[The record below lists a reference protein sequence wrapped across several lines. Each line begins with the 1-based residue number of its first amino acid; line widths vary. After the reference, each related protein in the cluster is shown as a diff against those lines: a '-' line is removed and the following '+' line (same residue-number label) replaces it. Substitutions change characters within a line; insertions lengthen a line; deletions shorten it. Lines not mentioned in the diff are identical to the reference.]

1 MARAYPVQGLVSR
14 VSLGIVC
21 LALIAGCTSSANAP
35 ATPAPV
41 ETATSSASP
50 AAAGLKPA
58 AAAGPIALA
67 GNNGPAIPES
77 WPSAVL
83 TGAGLSVSTSPVLR
97 PKVKTDG
104 DLRYEIY
111 DVSAGQEPGTSTP
124 LVSVSGGPSWQ
135 VPRDTLTD
143 GRQYA
148 WRAMPDGGGEWVG
161 PYIIDIDATRPSLAP
176 RDQFAGVSTH
186 LMTGVP
192 MVTWSSRSFP
202 TVRGA
207 ALAVLDYS
215 PTQAGDAGL
224 PPGWRMAVPLA
235 SRWTTFEP
243 AEGNDPASVFIADVD
258 GRSMTFT
265 RNESGVYAQ
274 TWANGRRIGTASSG
288 VLQRAGDTW
297 RLVEVSGDITEFRDN
312 RPVAFYRGGTPTG
325 TIAWDA
331 DGRLVSATDPSGRAI
346 TFGYGAT
353 ACPAAEGFIA
363 APDGMLCSISWWDGT
378 QTQLAYVDTPT
389 GPQVGLIADAV
400 GGPGPMSEIG
410 LALGWDQAG
419 RLAAVRPP
427 MVNAAVAA
435 GLVARDAVDVLAQ
448 ITYDDQGRV
457 KAVASPAPE
466 PGAERLVHSYRYPV
480 IRDEEA
486 ADDALVTASVVAGVI
501 TGSLTSDTRPEE
513 LESEIGNGVAY
524 EMVARASD
532 WRPVER
538 VDRDGARTR
547 MTWDKEGRRVESVTD
562 YEGRITTFD
571 YADERRS
578 GFTGPSTDSGEAFQQ
593 KTETDED
600 SSGEPLRGLLAYYWG
615 SGAGEGPL
623 ASGGWIARDGRLAQ
637 SWNASPTGS
646 APWSGMFTGTWTTK
660 TGKDGAVPWLL
671 EVSATGA
678 RVDLYV
684 DNRPCELD
692 SRDRCRLQLRDGRH
706 FVRIDLSAEQETASL
721 SVGGEATDAEPSSS
735 LPELTNITPD
745 FGLTTTLTTNDRY
758 ADGETMSTRTEYAE
772 PWTGSPTAIE
782 SPGGLVSTASYEPT
796 GTAGWGRRISST
808 TPGGLTST
816 TDYWPLTGGGETS
829 PCPQA
834 TSAPQAGQVRD
845 IRRTDGVVI
854 RRWYDAAGRTVAIR
868 TGDPGEL
875 ACWTFAADGSM
886 LSAALLSTDG
896 AVVEEMTLDNAAGGD
911 PRVSRTTVRSRPLGA
926 KELGDP
932 AVTETRVDLLGRLV
946 SYVDLTGVT
955 FTYTYDVQG
964 NQLSR
969 TTTFDGKTLVVSEQE
984 FDPTTGRPTR
994 MRIDGEVMADV
1005 SYDPKGRVTGVRYA
1019 NGVDQDFQY
1028 RPNGTVEVTAVT
1040 LAGGGEAID
1049 RTTTNEAG
1057 RIFERQT
1064 EVKGLGALDTVRTWS
1079 YVYDG
1084 AARLKSAT
1092 LDVSGDQT
1100 GVGAKSARFTYGFG
1114 PQDASCD
1121 QKGNPGAD
1129 LNRTSGNRY
1138 GTDYVTCY
1146 DATARPVSTTDPLL
1160 APEGG
1165 SAQMTWDS
1173 LGRLVSSTA
1182 TGAELAI
1189 AWTWAGLP
1197 ATVTDGLGRSPV
1209 TTELAH
1215 AMGRLVAQRSTQEGD
1230 PASGVATRMAYANP
1244 SALAPSVLLDDAG
1257 ARQVRLLLPGGALW
1271 SKTLATGDVVVDHPG
1286 IRGEVFVRTNGAG
1299 EVDPGPGGGSLA
1311 ETLGPYGEPVEVRRV
1326 SASGIPADPP
1336 RYGFGFARLEPTLPG
1351 GTGLVLA
1358 TARPYL
1364 PALGA
1369 YIAFDPD
1376 PGASTTGYGY
1386 AEADPVNYAD
1396 PTGAY
1401 SWWEFARNVLAVVSI
1416 TAAAMTPGA
1425 QWYVVLAIS
1434 LASSGG
1440 QLAITAAERDAQ
1452 GLELTTTD
1460 WVFEGVS
1467 VAMDMAFV
1475 GSGKGVKSAWQSKKA
1490 VTESVDTVSEELTSS
1505 ALRMSSQPANE
1516 APSLFREAAK
1526 ATLIVAGFQVV
1537 LGGGGSEEQAA
1548 SSGAGG
1554 QDQGGSDPQDCP
1566 VEGGCEGMPSRE
1578 GEHRGP
1584 DRL

>member
-1 MARAYPVQGLVSR
+1 MARAHSAQELAARVGVGL
-14 VSLGIVC
+14 VC
-21 LALIAGCTSSANAP
+21 LALIAGCTSSATSP
-35 ATPAPV
+35 VTPAPV
-41 ETATSSASP
+41 ETATSTATP
-50 AAAGLKPA
+50 AAAGLRPA
-58 AAAGPIALA
+58 AAAGPLRPS
-67 GNNGPAIPES
+67 GGDGPVIPES

-83 TGAGLSVSTSPVLR
+83 TGAGLSVSASPVLR
-97 PKVKTDG
+97 PKVDG
-104 DLRYEIY
+104 EGELRYEIY

-124 LVSVSGGPSWQ
+124 LVSATGGRSWQ
-135 VPRDTLTD
+135 VPPGSLID

-148 WRAMPDGGGEWVG
+148 WRAMTDSGGEWVG
-161 PYIIDIDATRPSLAP
+161 PFIIDIDATRPSLAP

-235 SRWTTFEP
+235 SRWTTFQP
-243 AEGNDPASVFIADVD
+243 AEGDDPASVFIADVD

-297 RLVEVSGDITEFRDN
+297 RLIEVSGDITEFRGN
-312 RPVAFYRGGTPTG
+312 RPVTFYRGGTLTG

-331 DGRLVSATDPSGRAI
+331 DGRLVSATDPSGRVI
-346 TFGYGAT
+346 TFSYGAK
-353 ACPAAEGFIA
+353 ACPTAEGFTD
-363 APDGMLCSISWWDGT
+363 APDGILCSISWWDGT
-378 QTQLAYVDTPT
+378 QTQISYVDAAD

-400 GGPGPMSEIG
+400 GGPGPMSEVG
-410 LALGWDQAG
+410 LALGWDEAG
-419 RLAAVRPP
+419 RLAAVRSPL
-427 MVNAAVAA
+427 VNAAVAA
-435 GLVARDAVDVLAQ
+435 GLVPGDAVDVLTQ
-448 ITYDDQGRV
+448 ITYDDEGRV

-466 PGAERLVHSYRYPV
+466 PGAERLIHSYRYPV
-480 IRDEEA
+480 IREEEA
-486 ADDALVTASVVAGVI
+486 ADDALVTAGVAAGVI
-501 TGSLTSDTRPEE
+501 TGELTSGTQPQE

-524 EMVARASD
+524 QMIARASD

-547 MTWDKEGRRVESVTD
+547 MTWDEQGRRVESVID
-562 YEGRITTFD
+562 YEGRITTFA

-578 GFTGPSTDSGEAFQQ
+578 GFTGPSTDAGDAFQQ

-600 SSGEPLRGLLAYYWG
+600 ASGNPLRGLTAYYWG

-623 ASGGWIARDGRLAQ
+623 ASGGWIARDGRLVQ
-637 SWNASPTGS
+637 SWDSSPTGS

-671 EVSATGA
+671 EVSASGA
-678 RVDLYV
+678 RVDVYV

-692 SRDRCRLQLRDGRH
+692 SRDRCRLPLRDGRH
-706 FVRIDLSAEQETASL
+706 FIRIDLSAEQQTASL
-721 SVGGEATDAEPSSS
+721 SVSGDAIEGEPSSS
-735 LPELTNITPD
+735 LPTLTDVTPD
-745 FGLTTTLTTNDRY
+745 FGLTTTLTTNDRF
-758 ADGETMSTRTEYAE
+758 ADGETMSTRTDYAE

-796 GTAGWGRRISST
+796 GSAGWGRRISST
-808 TPGGLTST
+808 TPGGLMST

-875 ACWTFAADGSM
+875 ACWSFAADGSM
-886 LSAALLSTDG
+886 LSSALLSTDG
-896 AVVEEMTLDNAAGGD
+896 AVVEETTVDNAAGGD
-911 PRVSRTTVRSRPLGA
+911 PRVARTTVRSRPLGA
-926 KELGDP
+926 QELGEA

-969 TTTFDGKTLVVSEQE
+969 TTTLDGTTLVVSEQE
-984 FDPTTGRPTR
+984 FDPVTGRPTR
-994 MRIDGEVMADV
+994 MLIDGKAMADV
-1005 SYDPKGRVTGVRYA
+1005 SYDSVGRVKRVGYASGVAQSFR
-1019 NGVDQDFQY
+1019 Y
-1028 RPNGTVEVTAVT
+1028 RPNGTVDVTAVE
-1040 LAGGGEAID
+1040 LAGGGEASD
-1049 RTTTNEAG
+1049 RTGANEAG
-1057 RIFERQT
+1057 RVFERLT
-1064 EVKGLGALDTVRTWS
+1064 EVKGLGERDTVRTWS

-1100 GVGAKSARFTYGFG
+1100 GVGAKSARFSYGFG
-1114 PQDASCD
+1114 PQDASCG
-1121 QKGNPGAD
+1121 QGGNPGAD

-1146 DATARPVSTTDPLL
+1146 DGTARPVSTTDPLL

-1165 SAQMTWDS
+1165 SAEMTWDA

-1182 TGAELAI
+1182 QGADLAI

-1197 ATVTDGLGRSPV
+1197 ATVTDGLGRSTV
-1209 TTELAH
+1209 TTDLAH
-1215 AMGRLVAQRSTQEGD
+1215 ALGRLVAQRSTQEGD
-1230 PASGVATRMAYANP
+1230 PASGVVTRMAYANA

-1286 IRGEVFVRTNGAG
+1286 IRGEVFVRTDGAG
-1299 EVDPGPGGGSLA
+1299 KVAPGPGGSALA

-1326 SASGIPADPP
+1326 SAGGIPADPP

-1386 AEADPVNYAD
+1386 AEADPVNYSD

-1467 VAMDMAFV
+1467 VAMDMAFM
-1475 GSGKGVKSAWQSKKA
+1475 GSGKGVKSAWQSKKV
-1490 VTESVDTVSEELTSS
+1490 VTESVDTVSEELASS
-1505 ALRMSSQPANE
+1505 ALRMSSQPANQ
-1516 APSLFREAAK
+1516 APSLLREAAK

-1537 LGGGGSEEQAA
+1537 LGGGGGEQQGA

-1554 QDQGGSDPQDCP
+1554 QDQGGADPQDCP